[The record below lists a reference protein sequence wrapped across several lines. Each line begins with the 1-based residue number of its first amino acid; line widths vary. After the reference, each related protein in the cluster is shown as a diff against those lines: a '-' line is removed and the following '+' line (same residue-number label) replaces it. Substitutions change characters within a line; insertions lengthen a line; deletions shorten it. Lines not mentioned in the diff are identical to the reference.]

1 MAQVV
6 IINNYNLLTNSLVT
20 YYTRNMYKYKG
31 TIKGILTDISRRIL
45 DGCVWGFFKK
55 PEYCLCNSSYLTT
68 YEDDQ
73 DDDQNFNHL
82 KFSGFNLEFM
92 NKVGMDMS
100 NLLPKNLQLQHL
112 YDYNRLILDIIVEN
126 VTTTG
131 IIIPL
136 IVILVCVIAI
146 VTIPLVLCMLPWWR
160 VNGYPVMPGPYMG
173 LPGPFWKNS
182 PKPRPME
189 PPVQPSGPSPVLP
202 LKDPGKPA
210 EKPPVKNPVD
220 VKGKGKLPIR
230 GNPGK
235 LAEKK

>member
-6 IINNYNLLTNSLVT
+6 IINNYNLLTNSLIT
-20 YYTRNMYKYKG
+20 YYIYNMDKYKS
-31 TIKGILTDISRRIL
+31 TIKGILTNLSRRIL
-45 DGCVWGFFKK
+45 DSWGFFKK
-55 PEYCLCNSSYLTT
+55 PEYCICNSSYLT

-92 NKVGMDMS
+92 NKVGMDMN

-112 YDYNRLILDIIVEN
+112 YDYNKFILDIIVEN

-136 IVILVCVIAI
+136 IVILTCVIAI
-146 VTIPLVLCMLPWWR
+146 ITIPLVLCMVPWWR
-160 VNGYPVMPGPYMG
+160 VNGHPVMPGPYMG
-173 LPGPFWKNS
+173 LPGPFWKDS
-182 PKPRPME
+182 PRPRPME
-189 PPVQPSGPSPVLP
+189 PPVKPSGPNPAPFP

-210 EKPPVKNPVD
+210 PAP
-220 VKGKGKLPIR
+220 
-230 GNPGK
+230 
-235 LAEKK
+235 AKKK